1 MKKDRLRR
9 SFELTL
15 CVAFVMY
22 TLEDFT
28 ENSVFSGLGAVAT
41 LWLCLNLLALLLYTR
56 TPEYR
61 QSQETIKEVSEVSDD
76 TTPKREFNIPLPTHV
91 VNIQIFRRKEK
102 VTWN

>member
-28 ENSVFSGLGAVAT
+28 ENKVFSWVGAVAT

-56 TPEYR
+56 TPDYRKPR
-61 QSQETIKEVSEVSDD
+61 QSIEATSAITDD
-76 TTPKREFNIPLPTHV
+76 TNPKREFNIPLPTHV
-91 VNIQIFRRKEK
+91 VNIQSKEK
-102 VTWN
+102 ITWN